1 MRKRTLLSVLVIPSL
16 LTSLYAQAP
25 ATPTIPDEASAKA
38 MNSANTPAHKLNA
51 GWWKKRHEQK
61 VAAAKGAE
69 CDLLFIGDSITHG
82 WENHGKKVWAE
93 YYAPRKPFNIGFS
106 GDRTQHVLWRFDNGE
121 LADFKPKVAVIM
133 IGTNN
138 TGHTMQKAEETAEG
152 IKTIITKLH
161 KHSPETKVL
170 LLAIFPRGEKPDH
183 KMRVLNTQINNIIKT
198 YADGKLVHYLD
209 MAPAFLTK
217 DGILT
222 KDVMPDRLHPR
233 EPGYRIWAKTME
245 PKLKELLGE

>member
-1 MRKRTLLSVLVIPSL
+1 MSKICIFISALFITPVFS
-16 LTSLYAQAP
+16 QAP
-25 ATPTIPDEASAKA
+25 VSPEKPVKEKTTHSAVTPT
-38 MNSANTPAHKLNA
+38 HRLNA

-61 VAAAKGAE
+61 AAAARKTD

-82 WENHGKKVWAE
+82 WEGHGKKVWNE
-93 YYAPRKPFNIGFS
+93 YYGKRKAFNIGFS
-106 GDRTQHVLWRFDNGE
+106 GDRTQHVLWRMEHGE
-121 LADFKPKVAVIM
+121 LANLKPKVAVIM

-138 TGHTMQKAEETAEG
+138 TGHTMQKAEETASG
-152 IKTIITKLH
+152 IKAIITKLH
-161 KHSPETKVL
+161 QHSPTTKVL

-198 YADGKLVHYLD
+198 YADGKLIHYLD
-209 MAPAFLTK
+209 LAPSFLTK

-222 KDVMPDRLHPR
+222 KEIMPDRLHPR
-233 EPGYRIWAKTME
+233 QHGYQIWAKAME

>member
-1 MRKRTLLSVLVIPSL
+1 MLKIALISTLLVSPL
-16 LTSLYAQAP
+16 LAQAP
-25 ATPTIPDEASAKA
+25 AAPAAPAPTIAPEAEATH
-38 MNSANTPAHKLNA
+38 SANTPAHKLKV

-69 CDLLFIGDSITHG
+69 CELLFIGDSITHG
-82 WENHGKKVWAE
+82 WENHGKKVWSE
-93 YYAPRKPFNIGFS
+93 YYAKRKPFNIGFS
-106 GDRTQHVLWRFDNGE
+106 GDKTEHVLWRFDNGE
-121 LADFKPKVAVIM
+121 LAQFKPKVAVIM

-138 TGHTMQKAEETAEG
+138 TGHIMQKADETADG
-152 IKTIITKLH
+152 IKAIITKLH
-161 KHSPETKVL
+161 KHSPDTKIL

-198 YADGKLVHYLD
+198 YDDGKTVHYLD
-209 MAPAFLTK
+209 MAPVFLTK

-222 KDVMPDRLHPR
+222 KEVMPDRLHPR
-233 EPGYRIWAKTME
+233 EAGYKTWAVAME

>member
-1 MRKRTLLSVLVIPSL
+1 MITTNMKTLIL
-16 LTSLYAQAP
+16 LASFLASPLFAQAP
-25 ATPTIPDEASAKA
+25 AIPAAPVAKA
-38 MNSANTPAHKLNA
+38 KHSAVTPAHKLKA
-51 GWWKKRHEQK
+51 GWWKNRHEKK
-61 VAAAKGAE
+61 VAAAKGAD

-82 WENHGKKVWAE
+82 WEGAGKNVWKE
-93 YYAPRKPFNIGFS
+93 YYASRKSFNIGFS
-106 GDRTQHVLWRFDNGE
+106 GDKTEHVLWRFDNGE

-138 TGHTMQKAEETAEG
+138 TGHIMQKAEETAEG
-152 IKTIITKLH
+152 IKAIITRLH
-161 KHSPETKVL
+161 KHSPQTKVL

-198 YADGKLVHYLD
+198 YDDGKTVYYLD
-209 MAPAFLTK
+209 LAPAFLTQ

-222 KDVMPDRLHPR
+222 KEVMPDRLHPR
-233 EPGYRIWAKTME
+233 EPGYQIWAKTME

>member
-1 MRKRTLLSVLVIPSL
+1 MFKTTILSALLVTPIF
-16 LTSLYAQAP
+16 AQSPAAP
-25 ATPTIPDEASAKA
+25 AIPDEAPAKA
-38 MNSANTPAHKLNA
+38 RHTANTPTHKLNA
-51 GWWKKRHEQK
+51 AWWKQRHTQK
-61 VAAAKGAE
+61 VAAAKGAK

-82 WENHGKKVWAE
+82 WESHGKKVWEE
-93 YYAPRKPFNIGFS
+93 YYAKRNAFNIGFS

-121 LADFKPKVAVIM
+121 LAHFKPKVAVIM

-138 TGHTMQKAEETAEG
+138 TGQAMQKAEETADG
-152 IKTIITKLH
+152 IKAIITKLH
-161 KHSPETKVL
+161 QHSPETKVL

-183 KMRVLNTQINNIIKT
+183 KMRVLNTRINDIIKT

-209 MAPAFLTK
+209 LAPAFLTK

-222 KDVMPDRLHPR
+222 QEIMPDRLHPR
-233 EPGYRIWAKTME
+233 EHGYRIWAKTME

>member
-1 MRKRTLLSVLVIPSL
+1 MFKFALISTLLISPL
-16 LTSLYAQAP
+16 LAQAP
-25 ATPTIPDEASAKA
+25 ATPAVADEAPAKA
-38 MNSANTPAHKLNA
+38 AHSANTPAHKLNA

-82 WENHGKKVWAE
+82 WENAGKNVWAE
-93 YYAPRKPFNIGFS
+93 YYAKRKPFNIGFS
-106 GDRTQHVLWRFDNGE
+106 GDKTEHVLWRFDNGE
-121 LADFKPKVAVIM
+121 LANFKPKVAVIM

-138 TGHTMQKAEETAEG
+138 TGHIMQKATETADG
-152 IKTIITKLH
+152 IKAIITKLH
-161 KHSPETKVL
+161 KHSPKTKVL

-209 MAPAFLTK
+209 MAPSFLTK

-222 KDVMPDRLHPR
+222 KEVMPDRLHPR
-233 EPGYRIWAKTME
+233 EPGYKIWAATME